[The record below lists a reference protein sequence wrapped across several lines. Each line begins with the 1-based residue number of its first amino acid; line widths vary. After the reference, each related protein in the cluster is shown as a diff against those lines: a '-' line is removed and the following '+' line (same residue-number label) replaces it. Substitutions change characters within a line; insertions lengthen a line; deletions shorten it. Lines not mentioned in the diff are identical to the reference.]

1 MEALHDRI
9 AVVTGASAGIG
20 EAIARDLA
28 DGGAKVV
35 LNARR
40 EDRLEA
46 LADRIGPDR
55 AATVAGDAADPEI
68 VNAMLDAAP
77 ARFGAEAD
85 LVVANAGRGL
95 RGGLM
100 ESDPAD
106 WDDVFRI
113 NALGAA
119 RLLRAAVGRM
129 ERLDDTHGRPGE
141 APQRPRDIVVLGS
154 TVGRN
159 LSPFSAFYGSA
170 KAAAHM
176 LAESARRAVGPRG
189 VRVTLIEPG
198 VVASE
203 FQQVAGYDPESFG
216 EFMERIGPVLTP
228 ADIARTVRF
237 IVTQAPNVHLSEV
250 MIRPTRQE
258 YP

>member
-1 MEALHDRI
+1 MLDGRVAI
-9 AVVTGASAGIG
+9 VTGASAGIG
-20 EAIARDLA
+20 EAIARDLGA
-28 DGGAKVV
+28 GGARIV

-40 EDRLEA
+40 EDRLRA
-46 LADRIGPDR
+46 LADQIGADR
-55 AATVAGDAADPEI
+55 TAVVAGDAADPEVI
-68 VNAMLDAAP
+68 AAMLDAAP
-77 ARFGAEAD
+77 AHFGAEAD

-95 RGGLM
+95 RGGLL

-106 WDDVFRI
+106 WEEIFRI

-119 RLLRAAVGRM
+119 RLLRAAVERM
-129 ERLDDTHGRPGE
+129 GRLDDTHGRPGE
-141 APQRPRDIVVLGS
+141 APQRARDIVVLGS

-176 LAESARRAVGPRG
+176 LAESARRAAGPRG

-203 FQQVAGYDPESFG
+203 FQQVAGYDPQSFG

-228 ADIARTVRF
+228 EDIARTVRF
-237 IVTQAPNVHLSEV
+237 IVSQAPNVHLSEV